1 MQQGTAIQTPD
12 PAAVSRLVQQA
23 TQQQVDAATLS
34 RQIREQVRQ
43 QVQAA
48 QAQARAAREQA
59 RAAQEQAQQAAQSQ
73 TAPPAPP
80 PVPEVASGTSV
91 PPFNID
97 PFIPARAE
105 HIAVEFFAM
114 MVAIFF
120 VVPIARAFARR
131 IDKKPVATPL
141 DHSLTEQ
148 LQRIENSVDSM
159 AIEIERISEAQ
170 RYMARLQ
177 SDRAAAPALP
187 PKQAA
192 S

>member
-1 MQQGTAIQTPD
+1 MQQGTNTQTPD
-12 PAAVSRLVQQA
+12 AAALR
-23 TQQQVDAATLS
+23 T
-34 RQIREQVRQ
+34 QIRDQVRA
-43 QVQAA
+43 QVEAA
-48 QAQARAAREQA
+48 RAQARAARDQA
-59 RAAQEQAQQAAQSQ
+59 LHTQSGQ

-80 PVPEVASGTSV
+80 TELPGGIEIPQVPLVPGTSV
-91 PPFNID
+91 PSFVFD
-97 PFIPARAE
+97 PGMGARVE
-105 HIAVEFFAM
+105 HIAIEFFVM
-114 MVAIFF
+114 IVALFF

-141 DHSLTEQ
+141 DRSLGEQ

-177 SDRAAAPALP
+177 SDRSASPALP
-187 PKQAA
+187 PQHAA

>member
-1 MQQGTAIQTPD
+1 M
-12 PAAVSRLVQQA
+12 QQA
-23 TQQQVDAATLS
+23 TQTQTPNAAA
-34 RQIREQVRQ
+34 QIRAEVRAQVE
-43 QVQAA
+43 AA
-48 QAQARAAREQA
+48 RAQARVARDQAREAAR
-59 RAAQEQAQQAAQSQ
+59 QAQQAAQAAQ
-73 TAPPAPP
+73 QGVPAPP
-80 PVPEVASGTSV
+80 PPPAIPGPSETPQIPGTV
-91 PPFNID
+91 PPYDFG
-97 PFIPARAE
+97 PFIGARVE
-105 HIAVEFFAM
+105 HIAIEFFVM
-114 MVAIFF
+114 VVAIFF

-177 SDRAAAPALP
+177 SDRPASPSLP
-187 PKQAA
+187 PQQAA